1 MLKFPNY
8 IYNVLKQTNMKNN
21 KYPDGYMPKIKY
33 YSDIIAISSQQLLNA
48 DPVLSQI
55 DLLLV
60 LQDAAASLD
69 YFISK
74 EHMRLNLK
82 K

>member
-1 MLKFPNY
+1 MRN
-8 IYNVLKQTNMKNN
+8 QN
-21 KYPDGYMPKIKY
+21 KYPNGYMPKIKY
-33 YSDIIAISSQQLLNA
+33 YSNMIASTSQQLLNA

-60 LQDAAASLD
+60 LQDAATRLD

-74 EHMRLNLK
+74 EHIRLNLK

>member
-1 MLKFPNY
+1 
-8 IYNVLKQTNMKNN
+8 MKNR
-21 KYPDGYMPKIKY
+21 YPDGYMPKINY
-33 YSDIIAISSQQLLNA
+33 YSNIIATVSQQLLNV

-60 LQDAAASLD
+60 LQDAAASLE

>member
-1 MLKFPNY
+1 MR
-8 IYNVLKQTNMKNN
+8 N

-33 YSDIIAISSQQLLNA
+33 YSNMIASTSQQLLNA

-55 DLLLV
+55 DLLLII
-60 LQDAAASLD
+60 QDAAASLD

>member
-1 MLKFPNY
+1 
-8 IYNVLKQTNMKNN
+8 MKNR
-21 KYPDGYMPKIKY
+21 YPDGYMPKINY
-33 YSDIIAISSQQLLNA
+33 YSNIIATVSQQLLNV

>member
-1 MLKFPNY
+1 
-8 IYNVLKQTNMKNN
+8 MKN
-21 KYPDGYMPKIKY
+21 KYPDSYMPKIKY
-33 YSDIIAISSQQLLNA
+33 YSNMIASASQQLLNT

-60 LQDAAASLD
+60 IQNAAASLD

-74 EHMRLNLK
+74 EHIRLNLK